1 MIPELV
7 RTWVAG
13 WAVSRRTPQPVEL
26 PWGLYLDIGRP
37 TQLGRH
43 VLPEAEESAVR
54 AAVEA
59 VTVPHTWIT
68 VPMEPGEAAPWLP
81 GGWVADEEESGHLMA
96 TDLRVTNPAVPEGY
110 AASEEVWDGVMYVQV
125 HDAGGELAAKGQM
138 ALLGEV
144 VVVDRVVTEVAHRRR
159 GLGNFV
165 MRTLADRAVARGATL
180 GVLGAT
186 DEGRALYETLGWK
199 RYCALADCIYR
210 PW

>member
-68 VPMEPGEAAPWLP
+68 VPMEPG
-81 GGWVADEEESGHLMA
+81 
-96 TDLRVTNPAVPEGY
+96 
-110 AASEEVWDGVMYVQV
+110 
-125 HDAGGELAAKGQM
+125 
-138 ALLGEV
+138 
-144 VVVDRVVTEVAHRRR
+144 RRR
-159 GLGNFV
+159 PGCPAAGW
-165 MRTLADRAVARGATL
+165 RTRRSPGT
-180 GVLGAT
+180 
-186 DEGRALYETLGWK
+186 
-199 RYCALADCIYR
+199 
-210 PW
+210 

>member
-1 MIPELV
+1 
-7 RTWVAG
+7 
-13 WAVSRRTPQPVEL
+13 
-26 PWGLYLDIGRP
+26 
-37 TQLGRH
+37 
-43 VLPEAEESAVR
+43 
-54 AAVEA
+54 
-59 VTVPHTWIT
+59 
-68 VPMEPGEAAPWLP
+68 
-81 GGWVADEEESGHLMA
+81 MA

-180 GVLGAT
+180 GSSGRRTRAVRCTRRWGGSAT
-186 DEGRALYETLGWK
+186 ARWRTASTVPGRAVGARLATG
-199 RYCALADCIYR
+199 ALR
-210 PW
+210 ESP